1 MKQRIITTLF
11 ALLSMG
17 LIVSAQ
23 TTYALVA
30 GVSSYRNPQNNLGNT
45 TKDAKDIKRVLDN
58 LNVKSALLT
67 SKYANYSNIKQKLEK
82 IVATAKS
89 DDKIMFFFSGH
100 GTTGAFCTYDELF
113 QYTTLVNILKN
124 AKAREVYCFVD
135 ACMSGSVQGVASSG
149 YDWASNKNM
158 CFFMGC
164 RAEEFSWENQWL
176 GNGNFSKSL
185 LKGIRGKADKNQDK
199 RITVQE
205 LFDYIYKDVT
215 KHTQGNSTVQH
226 PQLIGPSSMHGNVLF
241 SR

>member
-1 MKQRIITTLF
+1 MKQKILTLLL
-11 ALLSMG
+11 ALFIFSG
-17 LIVSAQ
+17 NAIAQ
-23 TTYALVA
+23 NTYALVA

-45 TKDAKDIKRVLDN
+45 TKDSKDIKRALDK

-67 SKYANYSNIKQKLEK
+67 SKHANYANIKEKLEK
-82 IVATAKS
+82 IVSVAKAN
-89 DDKIMFFFSGH
+89 DKIMFFFSGH

-113 QYTTLVNILKN
+113 PYTTLVNILSKAQ
-124 AKAREVYCFVD
+124 AKEIYCFVD

-149 YDWASNKNM
+149 YNWASNKNM
-158 CFFMGC
+158 MFFMGC

-185 LKGIRGKADKNQDK
+185 LKGIRGFADSNQDK
-199 RITVQE
+199 KITVKE

-215 KHTQGNSTVQH
+215 VHTQNNSTVQH
-226 PQLIGPSSMHGNVLF
+226 PQLIGPSEMQKNVLF